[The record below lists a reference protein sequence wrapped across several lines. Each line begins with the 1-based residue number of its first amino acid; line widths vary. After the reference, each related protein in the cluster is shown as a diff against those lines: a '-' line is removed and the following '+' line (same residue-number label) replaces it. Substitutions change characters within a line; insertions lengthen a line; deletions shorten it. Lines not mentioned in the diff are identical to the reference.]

1 MKLLKTQND
10 YKALILL
17 LFSTC
22 FEQKNIFFQNN
33 STFLNRISVVY
44 YNFVSVSLT

>member
-1 MKLLKTQND
+1 MKND
-10 YKALILL
+10 YKPLILL
-17 LFSTC
+17 LFSTR
-22 FEQKNIFFQNN
+22 FEQKNIFFENI